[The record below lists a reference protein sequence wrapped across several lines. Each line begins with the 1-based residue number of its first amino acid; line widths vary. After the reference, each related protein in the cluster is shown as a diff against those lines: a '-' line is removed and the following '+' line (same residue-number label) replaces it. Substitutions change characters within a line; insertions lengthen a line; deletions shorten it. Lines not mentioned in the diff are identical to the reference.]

1 MVQASRVTGN
11 IQIWKYLFTSLE
23 MLKTELNTTL
33 SIQME
38 LVLLWEERW
47 SRWPPEVFDFMMRA
61 QVVNHSMEFLRT
73 APKATK
79 FSIVLHNFD
88 YVFFSKLFFFFPFSC
103 WLQLHYKYN
112 YKNCQLSKFQK
123 ILFKILKK
131 GVISYF
137 YLLQCVYLQKKQY
150 RNLVW
155 ESFTYLY
162 TWFPK

>member
-88 YVFFSKLFFFFPFSC
+88 YVFFFQNYFFSSHLAVGYNCIINITTRTANSVSFK
-103 WLQLHYKYN
+103 KY
-112 YKNCQLSKFQK
+112 F
-123 ILFKILKK
+123 LKYWK
-131 GVISYF
+131 KVLLVIFIYCS
-137 YLLQCVYLQKKQY
+137 V
-150 RNLVW
+150 
-155 ESFTYLY
+155 FTCRKSN
-162 TWFPK
+162 TGI